1 MSSIMDIRIRNSKR
15 VEKDFHSRMQTIHFP
30 QIEDI
35 LFDEIQEQ
43 MMMDGLVGYNTL
55 ITT

>member
-1 MSSIMDIRIRNSKR
+1 MSSIMEIRVRNSKR

-30 QIEDI
+30 QVEEI

-43 MMMDGLVGYNTL
+43 MMMDGLVS
-55 ITT
+55 